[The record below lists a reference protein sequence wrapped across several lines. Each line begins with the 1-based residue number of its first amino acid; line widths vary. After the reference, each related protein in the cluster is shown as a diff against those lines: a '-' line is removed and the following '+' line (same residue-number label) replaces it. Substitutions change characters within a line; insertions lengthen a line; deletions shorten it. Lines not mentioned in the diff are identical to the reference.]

1 MLVAFVTGVLVE
13 GFSTLI
19 ANHFLSKYVKSRREG
34 LLAPEAVRAAFRTV
48 GQALWTT
55 TAVLS
60 LGFLVFAS
68 SGFELS
74 WALGLLITITIVFAL
89 LADFLLLPPLLMAI
103 DRKKS

>member
-1 MLVAFVTGVLVE
+1 MAFGIIVDDT
-13 GFSTLI
+13 I
-19 ANHFLSKYVKSRREG
+19 HFLSRYLKARRGG
-34 LLAPEAVRAAFRTV
+34 LLAPEAVRAAFRGV
-48 GQALWTT
+48 GKALWTT

-74 WALGLLITITIVFAL
+74 WALGLLITMTIGFAL

-103 DRKKS
+103 DRRKS